1 MDSSPRQLRE
11 AGLRLRLTAL
21 AAELLKTEEE
31 LVALTSDE
39 QLNLGA
45 TPASAVPIPCT
56 PAEKVSLFLD
66 LFGTRRS
73 VYPKRWEN
81 NKAGK
86 SGYSPAC
93 NNDSFAN
100 RQSGICRK
108 PQVKCSECP
117 HQRFPPLDERA
128 VESHLRGEQTLGVYA
143 IGTDDTCRFLAA
155 DFDGEG
161 WRDDVLAYREAAE
174 RVGIAVA
181 IERSRS
187 GNGAH
192 AWIFFAEPVPAA
204 TARRLGTILVAKAS
218 ALRPT
223 LGLGAYDRLFPN
235 QDTLP
240 VGGFGNLIALPLA
253 KAPRQNGNTLFV
265 DPRMVAFE
273 DQWSY
278 LAGLPR
284 LSRESLDRTLARVA
298 PVRPLASP
306 VQAADASE
314 HQHDFALQNDAMAL
328 ELSHPQ
334 IRSGMISGDVTVRLD
349 AQIHVPRSLPIPV
362 LAALRRLATFP
373 NPVFHEKLRLRFATF
388 DTPRFLFAGEWHADR
403 LVLPRGVLDQSL
415 SLLETAGAT
424 VVVQDA
430 REARTRVPWKLQA
443 ELREGQEKAV
453 RKMLAEDNGV
463 LCAPPG
469 AGKTVMG
476 CALIARA
483 RTSAL
488 VLVHRA
494 VLVEQW
500 RETAM
505 RFLGLK
511 RKEIGLWRGSSPRLT
526 GRFDIAML
534 PSLIRVENL
543 AAALGGYGVVIVDE
557 CHHVPA
563 TSFEM
568 VLKACPSRRIY
579 GLTAT
584 PKRKDRLE
592 KLLFAQCGPIRHTL
606 VDAPTDEV
614 RTVKVRH
621 TTVALSPD
629 AGPRPP
635 IHVVWEALVQDKS
648 RIKVI
653 VADLLSCMAAGRSP
667 LVLADRKVYLD
678 RLQQEFTSRAT
689 DVMCLRL
696 DGQMGKKARSEV
708 LRQVREHY
716 DEGKIFVL
724 FATASLIG
732 EGFDLPRLDTLV
744 LSMPLSFK
752 GRLVQYAGRLH
763 RRHETK
769 GDALIF
775 DYLDESHA
783 ITQAMFRRRLAGY
796 KELGYVVEMPQ
807 TATPI
812 SKTPSDGSR
821 EWSEMPLGF
830 TCRTCGRNR
839 SLNGAAYAHGL
850 RKQRKSIR
858 PQSTRS

>member
-11 AGLRLRLTAL
+11 AGLRLRLTEL
-21 AAELLKTEEE
+21 AAELLKVEEE

-45 TPASAVPIPCT
+45 PPAAAVQIPRT

-93 NNDSFAN
+93 NNDSFEN
-100 RQSGICRK
+100 RHSGICRK

-117 HQRFPPLDERA
+117 HQRFPPFDERA

-143 IGTDDTCRFLAA
+143 ISTDDTCRFLAA

-204 TARRLGTILVAKAS
+204 MARRLGTILVAKAS

-278 LAGLPR
+278 LAGLTR

-298 PVRPLASP
+298 PVRPLAP
-306 VQAADASE
+306 PIQAADASE
-314 HQHDFALQNDAMAL
+314 QQHDFALQNDAMVL
-328 ELSHPQ
+328 DLSHPR
-334 IRSGMISGDVTVRLD
+334 IRSGMLSGEITVRLD
-349 AQIHVPRSLPIPV
+349 AQIHVSRLLPTPM

-415 SLLETAGAT
+415 TLLETAGAT

-430 REARTRVPWKLQA
+430 REAGTRVPWKFQG

-500 RETAM
+500 RETAV

-511 RKEIGLWRGSSPRLT
+511 RKQIGLWRGSSPRLS

-534 PSLIRVENL
+534 PSLVRVENL
-543 AAALGGYGVVIVDE
+543 TAALAGYGVIIVDE

-568 VLKACPSRRIY
+568 VLKACSSRRVY

-592 KLLFAQCGPIRHTL
+592 KLLFAQCGPIGHTM
-606 VDAPTDEV
+606 VDAPTDEE

-621 TTVALSPD
+621 TTVTLPPN

-635 IHVVWEALVQDKS
+635 IHIVWEALVQDES
-648 RIKVI
+648 RIKLI
-653 VADLLSCMAAGRSP
+653 VADLLTCVASGRSP
-667 LVLADRKVYLD
+667 LVLADRKVYLE
-678 RLQQEFTSRAT
+678 RLQAAFTAEAT
-689 DVMCLRL
+689 GVTCHRL
-696 DGQMGKKARSEV
+696 DGQMGKKARNEV
-708 LRQVREHY
+708 LRQIDEHY
-716 DEGKIFVL
+716 NERKPFVL

-744 LSMPLSFK
+744 LAMPLSFK

-763 RRHETK
+763 RQHEAK
-769 GDALIF
+769 GAAMIF
-775 DYLDESHA
+775 DYLDHNHA
-783 ITQAMFRRRLAGY
+783 ITSAMFRRRLAGY
-796 KELGYVVEMPQ
+796 RELGYAVEMPQ
-807 TATPI
+807 
-812 SKTPSDGSR
+812 
-821 EWSEMPLGF
+821 SEAAPWFGDKP
-830 TCRTCGRNR
+830 TESGRTE
-839 SLNGAAYAHGL
+839 
-850 RKQRKSIR
+850 
-858 PQSTRS
+858 

>member
-1 MDSSPRQLRE
+1 MDPFPRQQR
-11 AGLRLRLTAL
+11 L
-21 AAELLKTEEE
+21 AALRQKLAALTTELVKTEEE
-31 LVALTSDE
+31 LTTLEADG

-45 TPASAVPIPCT
+45 TPASTVQIPRT

-81 NKAGK
+81 HKAGK
-86 SGYSPAC
+86 SGYAPAC
-93 NNDSFAN
+93 DNDSFVN
-100 RQSGICRK
+100 RQNGICRK
-108 PQVKCSECP
+108 PKVKCSECP
-117 HQRFPPLDERA
+117 HQRFPSLDARA
-128 VESHLRGEQTLGVYA
+128 VETHLRGEQTLGVYA

-161 WRDDVLAYREAAE
+161 WREDVLAYREAAE
-174 RVGIAVA
+174 RLGLAVA

-192 AWIFFAEPVPAA
+192 GWIFFAEPVPAV

-223 LGLGAYDRLFPN
+223 LGLSAYDRLFPN
-235 QDTLP
+235 QDALP

-278 LAGLPR
+278 LAGLTR

-298 PVRPLASP
+298 PVRPLAPP
-306 VQAADASE
+306 VQAVDASE
-314 HQHDFALQNDAMAL
+314 HQHDFALQNDVMVL
-328 ELSHPQ
+328 DLSHPR
-334 IRSGMISGDVTVRLD
+334 IRSGMVSGEVTLRLD

-373 NPVFHEKLRLRFATF
+373 NPVFHEKLRLRLATYE
-388 DTPRFLFAGEWHADR
+388 TPRFLFVGEWHADR

-430 REARTRVPWKLQA
+430 RVVGTRVPWKFQG
-443 ELREGQEKAV
+443 ELREGQETAV
-453 RKMLAEDNGV
+453 RKMLAEDDGV

-476 CALIARA
+476 CALIART

-500 RETAM
+500 RETAT

-511 RKEIGLWRGSSPRLT
+511 RKEIGLWRGPTPRLT

-534 PSLIRVENL
+534 PSLARVENL
-543 AAALGGYGVVIVDE
+543 AAALAGYGVIVVDE

-568 VLKACPSRRIY
+568 VLKACSSRRVY

-614 RTVKVRH
+614 RTVKVRR
-621 TTVALSPD
+621 TTVVFPSD

-635 IHVVWEALVQDKS
+635 IHLVWEGLVQDES

-653 VADLLSCMAAGRSP
+653 VADLLSCAASGRSP
-667 LVLADRKVYLD
+667 LVLADRKVYLE
-678 RLQQEFTSRAT
+678 RLQAAFTAEVT
-689 DVMCLRL
+689 GVTCHRL
-696 DGQMGKKARSEV
+696 DGQMGKKARNEV
-708 LRQVREHY
+708 LRQIDEHY
-716 DEGKIFVL
+716 NERKPFVL

-744 LSMPLSFK
+744 LAMPLSFK

-763 RRHETK
+763 RRHEAK
-769 GDALIF
+769 GAALIF
-775 DYLDESHA
+775 DYLDDNHA
-783 ITQAMFRRRLAGY
+783 ITSAMFRRRLAGY
-796 KELGYVVEMPQ
+796 NELGYRIELPQ
-807 TATPI
+807 TGAPTWFGERP
-812 SKTPSDGSR
+812 G
-821 EWSEMPLGF
+821 EMV
-830 TCRTCGRNR
+830 
-839 SLNGAAYAHGL
+839 
-850 RKQRKSIR
+850 
-858 PQSTRS
+858 STK

>member
-1 MDSSPRQLRE
+1 MDTSPRQLRE
-11 AGLRLRLTAL
+11 ADLRRRLTEL

-31 LVALTSDE
+31 LVALTSGE

-45 TPASAVPIPCT
+45 PPTAAIPIPRT
-56 PAEKVSLFLD
+56 PAEKIALFMD

-73 VYPKRWEN
+73 VYPQRWEN
-81 NKAGK
+81 GKTGK

-93 NNDSFAN
+93 NNDSFEN
-100 RQSGICRK
+100 RRSGICRK

-117 HQRFPPLDERA
+117 HQRFPPFDERA

-204 TARRLGTILVAKAS
+204 MARRLGTILVAKAS

-278 LAGLPR
+278 LAGVPR
-284 LSRESLDRTLARVA
+284 ISRESLERTLARIA
-298 PVRPLASP
+298 PLVPLPRSTPSAAASD
-306 VQAADASE
+306 Q
-314 HQHDFALQNDAMAL
+314 QNDFALRNDAAVL
-328 ELSHPQ
+328 DLSHPR
-334 IRSGMISGDVTVRLD
+334 IRGGMIAGEVTVRLD
-349 AQIHVPRSLPIPV
+349 AQIHVPRSLPTPV

-373 NPVFHEKLRLRFATF
+373 NPVFHEKLRLRLATF

-415 SLLETAGAT
+415 TLLETAGAT
-424 VVVQDA
+424 VVVQDE
-430 REARTRVPWKLQA
+430 REAGTRVPWKFQG

-500 RETAM
+500 RETAV

-534 PSLIRVENL
+534 PSLVRVENL
-543 AAALGGYGVVIVDE
+543 TAALAGYGVIIVDE

-568 VLKACPSRRIY
+568 VLKACSSRRVY

-606 VDAPTDEV
+606 AEAPTDEV
-614 RTVKVRH
+614 RTVRVRR
-621 TTVALSPD
+621 TTVALPPD
-629 AGPRPP
+629 AGPRAP
-635 IHVVWEALVQDKS
+635 IHVVWEALVRDEG
-648 RIKVI
+648 RMGVI
-653 VADLLSCMAAGRSP
+653 VADLLSCAEAGRSP

-678 RLQQEFTSRAT
+678 RLQQAFTAKAT
-689 DVMCLRL
+689 GVMCHRL
-696 DGQMGKKARSEV
+696 DGKMGKKARNEV
-708 LRQVREHY
+708 LGQIGEHY
-716 DEGKIFVL
+716 DTGKPFVL

-744 LSMPLSFK
+744 LAMPLSFK

-763 RRHETK
+763 RRHAAK
-769 GDALIF
+769 GAALIF
-775 DYLDESHA
+775 DYLDENHA
-783 ITQAMFRRRLAGY
+783 ITTAMFRRRLAGY
-796 KELGYVVEMPQ
+796 RELGYVVEMPQ
-807 TATPI
+807 NETAPWFGDKPTE
-812 SKTPSDGSR
+812 SG
-821 EWSEMPLGF
+821 
-830 TCRTCGRNR
+830 RTE
-839 SLNGAAYAHGL
+839 
-850 RKQRKSIR
+850 
-858 PQSTRS
+858 

>member
-1 MDSSPRQLRE
+1 MDPFPRQQR
-11 AGLRLRLTAL
+11 L
-21 AAELLKTEEE
+21 AALRQILAALTTELVKTEEE
-31 LVALTSDE
+31 LTTLEADG

-45 TPASAVPIPCT
+45 PPTAAVQIPRT

-73 VYPKRWEN
+73 VYPQRWEN

-93 NNDSFAN
+93 NNDSFSN

-108 PQVKCSECP
+108 PKVKCSECP

-161 WRDDVLAYREAAE
+161 WREDVLAYREAAE
-174 RVGIAVA
+174 RVGLTVA

-192 AWIFFAEPVPAA
+192 GWIFFAEPVPAV

-278 LAGLPR
+278 LAGLTR

-298 PVRPLASP
+298 PVRPLAPP
-306 VQAADASE
+306 VQAVDASE
-314 HQHDFALQNDAMAL
+314 HQHDFALQNDVMVL
-328 ELSHPQ
+328 DLSHPR
-334 IRSGMISGDVTVRLD
+334 IRSGMVSGEVTLRLD

-373 NPVFHEKLRLRFATF
+373 NPVFHEKLRLRLATYE
-388 DTPRFLFAGEWHADR
+388 TPRFLFVGEWHADR

-430 REARTRVPWKLQA
+430 RVVGTRVPWKFQG
-443 ELREGQEKAV
+443 ELREGQETAV
-453 RKMLAEDNGV
+453 RKMLAEDDGV

-476 CALIARA
+476 CALIART

-500 RETAM
+500 RETAT

-511 RKEIGLWRGSSPRLT
+511 RKEIGLWRGPTPRLT

-534 PSLIRVENL
+534 PSLARVENL
-543 AAALGGYGVVIVDE
+543 AAALAGYGVIVVDE

-568 VLKACPSRRIY
+568 VLKACSSRRVY

-614 RTVKVRH
+614 RTVKVRR
-621 TTVALSPD
+621 TTVVFPSD

-635 IHVVWEALVQDKS
+635 IHLVWEGLVQDES

-653 VADLLSCMAAGRSP
+653 VADLLSCAASGRFP
-667 LVLADRKVYLD
+667 LVLADR
-678 RLQQEFTSRAT
+678 
-689 DVMCLRL
+689 
-696 DGQMGKKARSEV
+696 
-708 LRQVREHY
+708 
-716 DEGKIFVL
+716 
-724 FATASLIG
+724 
-732 EGFDLPRLDTLV
+732 
-744 LSMPLSFK
+744 
-752 GRLVQYAGRLH
+752 
-763 RRHETK
+763 
-769 GDALIF
+769 
-775 DYLDESHA
+775 
-783 ITQAMFRRRLAGY
+783 
-796 KELGYVVEMPQ
+796 
-807 TATPI
+807 
-812 SKTPSDGSR
+812 
-821 EWSEMPLGF
+821 
-830 TCRTCGRNR
+830 
-839 SLNGAAYAHGL
+839 
-850 RKQRKSIR
+850 
-858 PQSTRS
+858 

>member
-11 AGLRLRLTAL
+11 AGLRRRLTEL

-45 TPASAVPIPCT
+45 TPPSAIQIPRT
-56 PAEKVSLFLD
+56 PAEKISLFLD

-73 VYPKRWEN
+73 VYPQRWEN
-81 NKAGK
+81 GKTGK

-108 PQVKCSECP
+108 PKVKCSECP

-161 WRDDVLAYREAAE
+161 WRDDVVAYREAAE

-314 HQHDFALQNDAMAL
+314 HQHDFALQNDAMVL
-328 ELSHPQ
+328 DLSHPR
-334 IRSGMISGDVTVRLD
+334 IRSGMISGEVTVRLD

-362 LAALRRLATFP
+362 LAALRKLATFP

-388 DTPRFLFAGEWHADR
+388 DTPRFLFAGEWHTDR

-430 REARTRVPWKLQA
+430 REAGTRVPWKIQG

-453 RKMLAEDNGV
+453 RKMLTEDNGV

-563 TSFEM
+563 ASFEM

-648 RIKVI
+648 RINVI

-708 LRQVREHY
+708 LRQVGEHY
-716 DEGKIFVL
+716 NEGKTFVL

-732 EGFDLPRLDTLV
+732 EGFDLPRLDTLM

-812 SKTPSDGSR
+812 WFGDNPR
-821 EWSEMPLGF
+821 ETGI
-830 TCRTCGRNR
+830 
-839 SLNGAAYAHGL
+839 A
-850 RKQRKSIR
+850 K
-858 PQSTRS
+858 

>member
-11 AGLRLRLTAL
+11 AGLRRRLTEL

-45 TPASAVPIPCT
+45 TPPSAIQIPRT
-56 PAEKVSLFLD
+56 PAEKISLFLD

-73 VYPKRWEN
+73 VYPQRWEN
-81 NKAGK
+81 GKTGK

-108 PQVKCSECP
+108 PKVKCSECP

-161 WRDDVLAYREAAE
+161 WRDDVVAYREAAE

-314 HQHDFALQNDAMAL
+314 HQHDFALQNDAMVL
-328 ELSHPQ
+328 DLSHPR
-334 IRSGMISGDVTVRLD
+334 IRSGMISGEVTVRLD

-362 LAALRRLATFP
+362 LAALRKLATFP

-388 DTPRFLFAGEWHADR
+388 DTPRFLFAGEWHTDR

-430 REARTRVPWKLQA
+430 REAGTRVPWKIQG

-453 RKMLAEDNGV
+453 RKMLTEDNGV

-563 TSFEM
+563 ASFEM

-648 RIKVI
+648 RINVI

-708 LRQVREHY
+708 LRQAGENY
-716 DEGKIFVL
+716 NEGKTFVL

-732 EGFDLPRLDTLV
+732 EGFDLPRLDTLM

-812 SKTPSDGSR
+812 WFGDNPR
-821 EWSEMPLGF
+821 ETWI
-830 TCRTCGRNR
+830 
-839 SLNGAAYAHGL
+839 A
-850 RKQRKSIR
+850 K
-858 PQSTRS
+858 

>member
-1 MDSSPRQLRE
+1 MDPFPRQQR
-11 AGLRLRLTAL
+11 L
-21 AAELLKTEEE
+21 AALRQKLAALTTELVKTEEE
-31 LVALTSDE
+31 LTTLEADG

-45 TPASAVPIPCT
+45 PPAAAVQIPRT

-66 LFGTRRS
+66 LFGSRRS

-81 NKAGK
+81 HKAGK

-108 PQVKCSECP
+108 PKVKCSECC
-117 HQRFPPLDERA
+117 HQSFPPLDERA

-161 WRDDVLAYREAAE
+161 WREDVLAYREAAE
-174 RVGIAVA
+174 RLGLAVA

-192 AWIFFAEPVPAA
+192 GWIFFAGPVPAV
-204 TARRLGTILVAKAS
+204 TARRLGTILLAKAS

-278 LAGLPR
+278 LAGLTR
-284 LSRESLDRTLARVA
+284 LSRESLGRTLARVA
-298 PVRPLASP
+298 PLRPLAPP
-306 VQAADASE
+306 VQAVDASE
-314 HQHDFALQNDAMAL
+314 HQHDFALQNDAMVL
-328 ELSHPQ
+328 DLSHPR
-334 IRSGMISGDVTVRLD
+334 IHSEIISGEVTVRLD
-349 AQIHVPRSLPIPV
+349 AQIHVPRSLPMPV

-373 NPVFHEKLRLRFATF
+373 NPVFHERLRLRFATF

-403 LVLPRGVLDQSL
+403 LVLPRGVLEQCL

-430 REARTRVPWKLQA
+430 RVVGTRVPWKFQG
-443 ELREGQEKAV
+443 ELREGQETAV
-453 RKMLAEDNGV
+453 RKMLAEDDGV

-476 CALIARA
+476 CALIART

-500 RETAM
+500 RETAT

-511 RKEIGLWRGSSPRLT
+511 RKEIGLWRGPTPRLT

-534 PSLIRVENL
+534 PSLARVENL
-543 AAALGGYGVVIVDE
+543 AAALVGYGVIIVDE

-568 VLKACPSRRIY
+568 VLKACSSRRVY

-614 RTVKVRH
+614 RTVKVRR
-621 TTVALSPD
+621 TTVAFPSD

-635 IHVVWEALVQDKS
+635 IHLVWEALV
-648 RIKVI
+648 
-653 VADLLSCMAAGRSP
+653 
-667 LVLADRKVYLD
+667 
-678 RLQQEFTSRAT
+678 
-689 DVMCLRL
+689 
-696 DGQMGKKARSEV
+696 
-708 LRQVREHY
+708 
-716 DEGKIFVL
+716 
-724 FATASLIG
+724 
-732 EGFDLPRLDTLV
+732 
-744 LSMPLSFK
+744 
-752 GRLVQYAGRLH
+752 
-763 RRHETK
+763 
-769 GDALIF
+769 
-775 DYLDESHA
+775 
-783 ITQAMFRRRLAGY
+783 
-796 KELGYVVEMPQ
+796 
-807 TATPI
+807 
-812 SKTPSDGSR
+812 
-821 EWSEMPLGF
+821 
-830 TCRTCGRNR
+830 
-839 SLNGAAYAHGL
+839 
-850 RKQRKSIR
+850 
-858 PQSTRS
+858 